1 MNVMK
6 ANINIIFIFCCTIT
20 FSSCW
25 HSDLADTHRGGGE
38 IAFFQFTDSTLVNK
52 VLLEIDGRD
61 RTVPEDYYYSW
72 RENLC
77 IPLYPRNVEGMP
89 LFGEKAD
96 GTNFIHDWKIGE
108 KYTLED
114 LVNTPK
120 FIALKD
126 GYYICWPFVQLE
138 KYGYYTNVE
147 WKDLLTMNID
157 TVHAFTAEP
166 YINRYVI
173 HEDELVKL
181 TQKSTKH
188 FHGRKRDEIT
198 IDDVVK
204 VLNDL
209 IETGTIEDH
218 CFQAARSF
226 Y

>member
-1 MNVMK
+1 MIK
-6 ANINIIFIFCCTIT
+6 AKIHAIFTCLLAIT

-38 IAFFQFTDSTLVNK
+38 VAFFQFTDTSLVNK
-52 VLLEIDGRD
+52 VLLEFHERD
-61 RTVPEDYYYSW
+61 KTVPEDYYYSW
-72 RENLC
+72 REDSC
-77 IPLYPRNVEGMP
+77 ISLYPKNNADSP

-96 GTNFIHDWKIGE
+96 GTNFLHDWKIGE

-126 GYYICWPFVQLE
+126 GYYTCWPFVNLE
-138 KYGYYTNVE
+138 KYGCYTNVE
-147 WKDLLTMNID
+147 WKDLLSMNID

-166 YINRYVI
+166 YIKRYVI

-181 TQKSTKH
+181 THKSTKH
-188 FHGRKRDEIT
+188 FHGLKRDEIT

-209 IETGTIEDH
+209 IETGTIEDY
-218 CFQAARSF
+218 CFQESRSF